1 MMMTTSIRLMA
12 VKGTGLERS
21 DAGRS
26 RMVPNG
32 DNWSVDYLFGEWIPA
47 SVFLA
52 LAFMVAFIG
61 VVGLGWY
68 VMRGDRINRRLEG
81 GTTDEGTRH

>member
-1 MMMTTSIRLMA
+1 
-12 VKGTGLERS
+12 
-21 DAGRS
+21 
-26 RMVPNG
+26 
-32 DNWSVDYLFGEWIPA
+32 VDYLFGEWIPA